1 MSLGPN
7 PNIPPSSAASS
18 GTASGTHS
26 HQHTAAGLG
35 PGTTGSVHGIG
46 YPPAFPFNPWSMY
59 PGTAYPYPPFPFY
72 PAPFHNLPGHPSAAP
87 TILPAPNA
95 TIPHSGPAAKIEVIP
110 DSSTVPSTRWPDGN
124 FKVDC
129 LVSELPPDWNDEGWA
144 WRSSGSR
151 RHGLPSDAYSVN
163 KNRCLGVYHCACR
176 DSSGKFSRLI
186 RPKKEKRSREAQQND
201 RCLQCR
207 TNLVHIPCDASYT
220 TYNYEDTD
228 AAEHIV
234 RQHEGYHSHARPP
247 TKRLSAAETLELDV
261 QVRQNP
267 TQTAQQLRVGAE
279 LGQTPLGV
287 INPAL
292 FGSRKARSEVE
303 RSKIRLG
310 IVAPTRSRQSGF
322 DLVDTMSSLRDMF
335 QTPFIIKSELIGG
348 QFVVMQTPF
357 MRDVLLRDQI
367 ESWSEER
374 LEVESGRHG
383 LPTDGCHDFFKRGV
397 LLTSLVFSPT
407 LLRWCPVLY
416 TWIGQLDE
424 AHHKSHF
431 DQLLPAIAEIQQT
444 LRNQLT
450 GSYIVRPEL
459 AMISSKG
466 FDACGHVDPKFGGTK
481 PQPKSHI
488 QWHENDGRA
497 PDTRARLDAL
507 NRLEAESTV
516 RAADLTQDERFTACN
531 MPEAIKKNADQPP
544 LVSPSSLVL
553 QSYKWDSMSCF
564 LDASLEALYRSFTSL
579 STTQRS
585 DLMALIRTDAA
596 STGLRD
602 IFEHFW
608 TRGIASGEW
617 SSSYL
622 HGKNFRNTS
631 RPSMHWLNA
640 CLYFGQQRAKLLLS
654 RIWDGG
660 DRVDGQPGCCRTWMN
675 QMLRID
681 TTLAIQN
688 QFGIGYQVHFTC
700 KAHMRH
706 QTTQFIRPKIEFGLH
721 RDDILIAQASSDGRA
736 TLQDYFLHFIP
747 RDSFQG
753 KTAQPLH
760 QSLPIH
766 CEDGSHCA
774 SDSTVTSIVVEF
786 PLILRIGTGMLADN
800 PNENGFWPWKG
811 VDCQCPVFP
820 QEFTIG
826 PVNYKLV
833 SAVKFVPGGVGHFIS
848 TVVIN
853 DVVYSYDDTRHNG
866 TLQKIGPLSD
876 ITNWD
881 FSTNYVI
888 YVRTTKESRL
898 NRSVEEIEQDY
909 TKIPSIDSQS
919 NPYHIVDPTPVPD
932 RPTTPTRAMPDWLK
946 HHETPH
952 ASSDNQSSD
961 FEMLGAITSS
971 WDELEVERMIAE
983 TLDPVQASPAHIGKH
998 LLSSMDKSPSPPPAI
1013 ATLSGADEADS
1024 DSSDSELE
1032 MDSGKAVVEEG
1043 STLRCDGCSEQA
1055 QFAKQSKRAN
1065 GGLVPCESCRQC
1077 SHISCL
1083 DSDTNWLLDRV
1094 RFICKLCDNSHP
1106 GSILAV
1112 PYPAT
1117 NDPDDSGSRFY
1128 PAVLVRRHVERRGQS
1143 DEYEFSWSEF
1153 LDGVLFNAPDR
1164 PTQLDNFFLPHA
1176 TFVRYSNMIH
1186 KGRKKVPDSKIGTYR
1201 VPFYLNPKAEIHVN
1215 SNLAQVF
1222 SAAIPVVGN
1231 VLRLWDQR
1239 HVVIKA
1245 WIRYSREQRKK
1256 KKRLGPDSWASK
1268 LGLIFTEELDQTLGY
1283 ALSRLMIHTTL
1294 ADIPFHERNERVQ
1307 SVGCVLF
1314 HLLFVQRE
1322 LGEPFD
1328 AGGASFDDLR
1338 SESILACPPKHVD
1351 AVETA
1356 MFQIW
1361 RVRWNTVDELGE
1373 ARRKFR
1379 ANHCTY
1385 DAHHTWPVYH
1395 RVSGA
1400 APLDAVVAVIP
1411 EHLRSEEEQ
1420 EPAPPERPKPKPRKK
1435 VATVAS
1441 VCKRSRAEEEQEPA
1455 APERPKLRKDIVT
1468 VASVRKRSRAEEEQ
1482 EEDLPAQKR
1491 PKRQQRK
1498 RAAAPASKTPA
1509 PPQKKARVTPGRKK
1523 RV

>member
-1 MSLGPN
+1 
-7 PNIPPSSAASS
+7 
-18 GTASGTHS
+18 
-26 HQHTAAGLG
+26 
-35 PGTTGSVHGIG
+35 
-46 YPPAFPFNPWSMY
+46 
-59 PGTAYPYPPFPFY
+59 
-72 PAPFHNLPGHPSAAP
+72 
-87 TILPAPNA
+87 
-95 TIPHSGPAAKIEVIP
+95 
-110 DSSTVPSTRWPDGN
+110 
-124 FKVDC
+124 
-129 LVSELPPDWNDEGWA
+129 
-144 WRSSGSR
+144 
-151 RHGLPSDAYSVN
+151 
-163 KNRCLGVYHCACR
+163 
-176 DSSGKFSRLI
+176 
-186 RPKKEKRSREAQQND
+186 
-201 RCLQCR
+201 
-207 TNLVHIPCDASYT
+207 
-220 TYNYEDTD
+220 
-228 AAEHIV
+228 
-234 RQHEGYHSHARPP
+234 
-247 TKRLSAAETLELDV
+247 
-261 QVRQNP
+261 
-267 TQTAQQLRVGAE
+267 
-279 LGQTPLGV
+279 
-287 INPAL
+287 
-292 FGSRKARSEVE
+292 
-303 RSKIRLG
+303 
-310 IVAPTRSRQSGF
+310 
-322 DLVDTMSSLRDMF
+322 
-335 QTPFIIKSELIGG
+335 
-348 QFVVMQTPF
+348 
-357 MRDVLLRDQI
+357 
-367 ESWSEER
+367 
-374 LEVESGRHG
+374 
-383 LPTDGCHDFFKRGV
+383 
-397 LLTSLVFSPT
+397 
-407 LLRWCPVLY
+407 
-416 TWIGQLDE
+416 
-424 AHHKSHF
+424 
-431 DQLLPAIAEIQQT
+431 
-444 LRNQLT
+444 
-450 GSYIVRPEL
+450 
-459 AMISSKG
+459 
-466 FDACGHVDPKFGGTK
+466 
-481 PQPKSHI
+481 
-488 QWHENDGRA
+488 
-497 PDTRARLDAL
+497 
-507 NRLEAESTV
+507 
-516 RAADLTQDERFTACN
+516 
-531 MPEAIKKNADQPP
+531 
-544 LVSPSSLVL
+544 
-553 QSYKWDSMSCF
+553 
-564 LDASLEALYRSFTSL
+564 
-579 STTQRS
+579 
-585 DLMALIRTDAA
+585 MALIRTDAA

-640 CLYFGQQRAKLLLS
+640 CLYFGQQHAKLLLS

-681 TTLAIQN
+681 TTLAIQS

-853 DVVYSYDDTRHNG
+853 DTVYSYDDTRHNG

-919 NPYHIVDPTPVPD
+919 NPYHIVDPTPLPD

-1186 KGRKKVPDSKIGTYR
+1186 KARKKVPDSKIGTYR

-1361 RVRWNTVDELGE
+1361 RIRWNTVDELGE

-1385 DAHHTWPVYH
+1385 DEHHTWPVYR

-1411 EHLRSEEEQ
+1411 ERLRSEEEQ

-1441 VCKRSRAEEEQEPA
+1441 VRKRSRAEEEQEPAAPERPKLRKDIVTVASVRKRSRAEEEQEPA

-1509 PPQKKARVTPGRKK
+1509 PPQKKARPMRDNKGRSSVESDAQAKPTPKPCKPSPISQIQTPTCGASHLRKPVCEVWLLCGVIVSCACYGWVIERK
-1523 RV
+1523 VHIAAPLIFAFGVGFFFMAIANGTQTLIIDLLPGKDLQ